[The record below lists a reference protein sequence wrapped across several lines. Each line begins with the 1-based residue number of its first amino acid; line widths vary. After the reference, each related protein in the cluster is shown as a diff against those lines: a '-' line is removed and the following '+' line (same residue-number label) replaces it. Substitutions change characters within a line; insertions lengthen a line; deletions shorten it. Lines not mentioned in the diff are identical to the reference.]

1 MDDVR
6 GPIVEIVCCFK
17 KTTSFEVSMM
27 VIRQLVDKLARAT
40 VAMKALG
47 LRQPST
53 HHIGLKI

>member
-6 GPIVEIVCCFK
+6 GPIVEMVCCFK
-17 KTTSFEVSMM
+17 KTISFEVSVM

-47 LRQPST
+47 LIQPSS